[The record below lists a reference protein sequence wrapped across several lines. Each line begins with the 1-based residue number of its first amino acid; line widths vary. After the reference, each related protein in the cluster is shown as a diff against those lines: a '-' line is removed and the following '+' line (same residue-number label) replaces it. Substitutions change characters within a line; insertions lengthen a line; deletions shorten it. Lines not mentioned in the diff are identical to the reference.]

1 MKLSDFSTINQ
12 VILGKQIFQ
21 GWDKEKIID
30 WWLCAPFKDYGFDKN
45 THARFIECLREVLNN
60 PQEKECENEKK

>member
-21 GWDKEKIID
+21 GWDKEKIIA
-30 WWLCAPFKDYGFDKN
+30 WWLCAPLKDYGFDKT
-45 THARFIECLREVLNN
+45 THARFIACLREVLNN
-60 PQEKECENEKK
+60 QKDDEVTNG